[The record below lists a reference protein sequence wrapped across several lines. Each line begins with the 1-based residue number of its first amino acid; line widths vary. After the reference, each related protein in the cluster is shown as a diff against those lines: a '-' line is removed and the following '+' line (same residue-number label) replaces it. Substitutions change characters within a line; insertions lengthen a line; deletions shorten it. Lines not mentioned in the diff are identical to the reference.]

1 MVGNLQDTS
10 ENFRALLPLL
20 ASLPFGVSLLRSS
33 FPLSS
38 SPHFKPPSEPTAAEP
53 PRFPSP
59 CPMCRRPV
67 PRCAGVSRPFLKFRF
82 WSSVFGWG
90 NFRDGVLCLLF
101 KIGIWREGREK
112 FGKRL
117 LGFLWCRGVSW
128 LVSPLQKTE
137 LENRVGKN
145 FGSCSFGFLW
155 WQRIF
160 KRGWWMMFTGG
171 VCVGVMNN
179 AVFGTFKAIWGTFA
193 LFVCTW

>member
-10 ENFRALLPLL
+10 VNFRALLPLL

-53 PRFPSP
+53 PRFPPP

-67 PRCAGVSRPFLKFRF
+67 PRCAGCFLDSGFR
-82 WSSVFGWG
+82 SG
-90 NFRDGVLCLLF
+90 NFGAVSCGLGAG
-101 KIGIWREGREK
+101 IGIWWGGREN
-112 FGKRL
+112 FGKWL

-128 LVSPLQKTE
+128 LAIPLQKTE

-160 KRGWWMMFTGG
+160 KKRLVNDVYGWCMCG
-171 VCVGVMNN
+171 CNE
-179 AVFGTFKAIWGTFA
+179 
-193 LFVCTW
+193 